1 MFYGRVVDFLDF
13 RIFNLFMFN
22 KAVGSY
28 IFNFADVDVTVGV
41 IILFF
46 SVNRKKVT
54 GREIPE
60 DLENYLADN
69 KE

>member
-1 MFYGRVVDFLDF
+1 
-13 RIFNLFMFN
+13 MFN